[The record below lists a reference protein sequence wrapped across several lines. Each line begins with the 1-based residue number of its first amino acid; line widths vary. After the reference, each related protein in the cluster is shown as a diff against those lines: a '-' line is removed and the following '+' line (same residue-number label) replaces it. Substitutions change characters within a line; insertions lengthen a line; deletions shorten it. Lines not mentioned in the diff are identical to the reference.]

1 MVCGGKGAIMCGRY
15 NFSAEESREISKI
28 IEEVQRKYGASS
40 IKTGEIYPTNQVAVL
55 VQEQNELQPQPVIW
69 GFPNF
74 RSKSG
79 VIINARSETAEEKRT
94 LAESLKVRRCVVP
107 TSGFYEWTQDKD
119 KTKYLFHCSGGGV
132 LYLAG
137 LYNDYGDERRMVI
150 LTTAAN
156 KSVSDI
162 HNRMPV
168 VLSENELSDWV
179 GNPNRAL
186 EILHRQGPLLE
197 KVAVS

>member
-1 MVCGGKGAIMCGRY
+1 MTFITFRRTICKA
-15 NFSAEESREISKI
+15 SRKMTASVSVSYTHLDVYKRQEKI
-28 IEEVQRKYGASS
+28 
-40 IKTGEIYPTNQVAVL
+40 
-55 VQEQNELQPQPVIW
+55 
-69 GFPNF
+69 
-74 RSKSG
+74 
-79 VIINARSETAEEKRT
+79 
-94 LAESLKVRRCVVP
+94 
-107 TSGFYEWTQDKD
+107 
-119 KTKYLFHCSGGGV
+119 KYLFNCPSGGA

-168 VLSENELSDWV
+168 VLSDNELADWV

-186 EILHRQGPLLE
+186 EILHRPGPLLE

>member
-1 MVCGGKGAIMCGRY
+1 MCGRY
-15 NFSAEESREISKI
+15 NFSAEESREIGKI

-40 IKTGEIYPTNQVAVL
+40 VKVGEVFPTNQVAML
-55 VQEQNELQPQPVIW
+55 VGEENELRPQPVIW

-94 LAESLKVRRCVVP
+94 FAESLKVRRCVVP
-107 TSGFYEWTQDKD
+107 TSGFYEWTQDKE
-119 KTKYLFHCSGGGV
+119 KIKYLFNCPSGGA

-168 VLSENELSDWV
+168 VLSDNELADWV

-186 EILHRQGPLLE
+186 EILHRPGPLLE

>member
-1 MVCGGKGAIMCGRY
+1 MCGRY
-15 NFSAEESREISKI
+15 NFSAEESREIGKI
-28 IEEVQRKYGASS
+28 IEEVQRKYGAFS
-40 IKTGEIYPTNQVAVL
+40 IKVGEVFPTNQVAML
-55 VQEQNELQPQPVIW
+55 VGEENELRPRPVIW

-74 RSKSG
+74 RNKG

-94 LAESLKVRRCVVP
+94 FAESLKVRRCVVP
-107 TSGFYEWTQDKD
+107 TTGFYEWTQDKE
-119 KTKYLFHCSGGGV
+119 KIKYLFNRPGGGT

-156 KSVSDI
+156 QSVEDI

-168 VLSENELSDWV
+168 VLSDNELADWV
-179 GNPNRAL
+179 SNPNRAL
-186 EILHRQGPLLE
+186 EILHRDGPLLE

>member
-1 MVCGGKGAIMCGRY
+1 MLVG
-15 NFSAEESREISKI
+15 EE
-28 IEEVQRKYGASS
+28 
-40 IKTGEIYPTNQVAVL
+40 
-55 VQEQNELQPQPVIW
+55 NELRPQPVIW

-79 VIINARSETAEEKRT
+79 VIINARRETAEEKRT
-94 LAESLKVRRCVVP
+94 FAESLKVRRCVVP
-107 TSGFYEWTQDKD
+107 TSGFYEWTQDKE
-119 KTKYLFHCSGGGV
+119 KIKYLFNRPGGGA

-150 LTTAAN
+150 LTMAAN
-156 KSVSDI
+156 QSVEDI

-168 VLSENELSDWV
+168 VLSDNELADWV
-179 GNPNRAL
+179 SNPNRAL
-186 EILHRQGPLLE
+186 EILHRDGPLLE